1 MYSRY
6 WRFIRIS
13 QPGLTVIPS
22 IRFVQVLLQIGV
34 VGQWRAALTDQA
46 VTVSSGFQRVR
57 SKAMPL
63 TRIAHAVRAILLAS
77 ATTTTL

>member
-6 WRFIRIS
+6 WRYIRIS

-22 IRFVQVLLQIGV
+22 IRWVQILLQIGV
-34 VGQWRAALTDQA
+34 VGQWRTALTGQA
-46 VTVSSGFQRVR
+46 VVVSSGFQRVR
-57 SKAMPL
+57 SKATPL
-63 TRIAHAVRAILLAS
+63 TRTAHAVRAILLAN

>member
-6 WRFIRIS
+6 WRFIGIS

-22 IRFVQVLLQIGV
+22 IRLAQVLLQIGV
-34 VGQWRAALTDQA
+34 VGQWRAVLTGQA

-57 SKAMPL
+57 SKAIPL
-63 TRIAHAVRAILLAS
+63 TRTAHAVRAILLAN